1 MSIYHLKSLLHP
13 NTHSFTEETRIVL
26 DCAFDKI
33 ELILSQA
40 NEIKL
45 LTDYH
50 NYLITSLDIDKI
62 NLEPF
67 TNQNV
72 NITGFR
78 LVDPESRPAQL
89 YMKKFP
95 NTGRG
100 STHALFSENALA
112 YDSVWSLAK
121 VCGQR
126 NTDGRTDGQTDKQTD
141 KYLKLWLTV

>member
-1 MSIYHLKSLLHP
+1 M
-13 NTHSFTEETRIVL
+13 L

-50 NYLITSLDIDKI
+50 NYLITSLDVDKV
-62 NLEPF
+62 NLEAF

-95 NTGRG
+95 NSGRG
-100 STHALFSENALA
+100 SAHALYSENALT
-112 YDSVWSLAK
+112 YDSVWTLAK
-121 VCGQR
+121 VR
-126 NTDGRTDGQTDKQTD
+126 
-141 KYLKLWLTV
+141 